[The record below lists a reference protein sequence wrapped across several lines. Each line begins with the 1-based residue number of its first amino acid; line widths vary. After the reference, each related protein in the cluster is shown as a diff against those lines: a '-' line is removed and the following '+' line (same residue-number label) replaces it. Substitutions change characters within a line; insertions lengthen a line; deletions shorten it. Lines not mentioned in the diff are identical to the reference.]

1 MSHDIFHFSKEGFGH
16 SVPFRRHDPLL
27 RHFHHLH
34 RLHAWRHSNCRTSLR
49 QAPSSSLRMIP
60 LLQLVLNSLLWVVL
74 SVLGLFTLS
83 LVHVADSLRRLTS
96 MQCIYGVPKSAGA
109 SVATVGL
116 LRALLCFYF
125 LAPVYRCLI
134 FWSCLYLELG
144 ELWRIQVGEDGPTHQ
159 PIETIPSLR
168 LIPDLT
174 VMRPADG
181 NENRGCLQALWSERC
196 QTDVTRPDGTTSR
209 VRPP

>member
-1 MSHDIFHFSKEGFGH
+1 
-16 SVPFRRHDPLL
+16 
-27 RHFHHLH
+27 
-34 RLHAWRHSNCRTSLR
+34 
-49 QAPSSSLRMIP
+49 
-60 LLQLVLNSLLWVVL
+60 
-74 SVLGLFTLS
+74 
-83 LVHVADSLRRLTS
+83 

-116 LRALLCFYF
+116 LRTLLCFYF
-125 LAPVYRCLI
+125 LATVYRCLI

-181 NENRGCLQALWSERC
+181 NETAGAYKHFGQKDVKGMSQRVKAC
-196 QTDVTRPDGTTSR
+196 QNMSKHF
-209 VRPP
+209 

>member
-1 MSHDIFHFSKEGFGH
+1 
-16 SVPFRRHDPLL
+16 
-27 RHFHHLH
+27 
-34 RLHAWRHSNCRTSLR
+34 
-49 QAPSSSLRMIP
+49 
-60 LLQLVLNSLLWVVL
+60 
-74 SVLGLFTLS
+74 
-83 LVHVADSLRRLTS
+83 

-181 NENRGCLQALWSERC
+181 NETAGAYKHFGQKDVKRMSRDQTEPLAESDHPESIPPRRSHPLWRGLAVRGDCPAVCLVGHQSDMVSLGLVQGCFKVYWGLL
-196 QTDVTRPDGTTSR
+196 VLGL
-209 VRPP
+209 V